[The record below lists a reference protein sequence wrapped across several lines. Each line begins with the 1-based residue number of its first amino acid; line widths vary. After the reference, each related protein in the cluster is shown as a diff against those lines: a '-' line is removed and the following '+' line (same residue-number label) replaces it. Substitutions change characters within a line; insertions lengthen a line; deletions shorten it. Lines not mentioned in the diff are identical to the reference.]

1 MGDSRDGQ
9 GWLLKRTAEFVGIP
23 AVVLSLIFVELQM
36 RQTNDIAYME
46 LDTTMVGIMVDT
58 AELIATNSEV

>member
-1 MGDSRDGQ
+1 
-9 GWLLKRTAEFVGIP
+9 
-23 AVVLSLIFVELQM
+23 M